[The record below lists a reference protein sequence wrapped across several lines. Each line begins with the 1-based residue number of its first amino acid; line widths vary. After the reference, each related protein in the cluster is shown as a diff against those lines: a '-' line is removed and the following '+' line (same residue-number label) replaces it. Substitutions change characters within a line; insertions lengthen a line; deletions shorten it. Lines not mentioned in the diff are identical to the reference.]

1 MSSPERAL
9 LWRPTCRG
17 QFFNPAEARPKAGT
31 TLLKIFFGW
40 PMVGAGGRPCV
51 NARKWHE
58 AFLNRRLRM
67 DFDHAIAAHSS
78 WKMKLS
84 KYLAKPDHS
93 LQPKEIAPD
102 DRCDLGKW
110 IVAEGKKFANLP
122 GIRDREKRAYPFSQ
136 SRCRD
141 RPPGERRRKGRGG
154 GSPGSKERIRYGI

>member
-1 MSSPERAL
+1 M
-9 LWRPTCRG
+9 
-17 QFFNPAEARPKAGT
+17 
-31 TLLKIFFGW
+31 
-40 PMVGAGGRPCV
+40 

-122 GIRDREKRAYPFSQ
+122 EFVTVKKEHTHFHKVAAEIVRRANAGEKVAEEVALGAKSEFGTASTNVVRALMALKLKVGVPA
-136 SRCRD
+136 
-141 RPPGERRRKGRGG
+141 GAAK
-154 GSPGSKERIRYGI
+154 